1 MIIKSV
7 SIAIILPI
15 SRFKEV
21 IMKLSKYIAYLVSL
35 IILCGASIA
44 NAQLVVDVTEGH
56 KKPMQIAISD
66 FAGPNGANISAVV
79 RADLERSG
87 LFTIQEP
94 NLFPNRSP
102 NVNLTPRFN
111 DWRNIRSEALVIGNS
126 VVIGGRIK
134 TEFRLWDI
142 YGESQMLGLEFSSS
156 DVNWRRIAHKV
167 SDAIY
172 KRLTGKGGMF
182 DSRVV
187 FVAESGP
194 KTNRIKRL
202 AVMDS
207 DGAEPSFLTDGS
219 EQILS
224 PRFSANGQQIVYTSL
239 ARLGMKLWVLDIET
253 GRREAISGI
262 GNMVFAPRFSPDGN
276 TIIFSSERD
285 GNSDILT
292 KNLTNGTV
300 RRLTDNPAID
310 TSPVFSPDARQVAFT
325 SDRGGSPQIYKMNA
339 DGTGQQ
345 RITFGAGNYST
356 PIWSPE
362 GNLIAFTKQSG
373 GRFQIGVI
381 NIDGSGERIL
391 ASAYLVESPSF
402 SPNGRAIVFQKE
414 DGPGQTPSLWTV
426 DISGANLR
434 QVSFNSSGSDPA
446 WSPVLD

>member
-1 MIIKSV
+1 MKISLKTATNS
-7 SIAIILPI
+7 PI
-15 SRFKEV
+15 SQVKGNP
-21 IMKLSKYIAYLVSL
+21 MKLNHYITYLLFL
-35 IILCGASIA
+35 ILALFSSQA
-44 NAQLVVDVTEGH
+44 QAQLVVDVTEGH

-87 LFTIQEP
+87 LFTIGDP
-94 NLFPNRSP
+94 SGFPNRTP
-102 NVNLTPRFN
+102 NVNITPRFN
-111 DWRNIRSEALVIGNS
+111 DWRNIRAEALVIGNS
-126 VVIGGRIK
+126 VVSQGRIK

-207 DGAEPSFLTDGS
+207 DGAEPSFLTDGT

-224 PRFSANGQQIVYTSL
+224 PRFSSNGQQIVYTSL
-239 ARLGMKLWVLDIET
+239 GRLGMKLWVLDIET

-276 TIIFSSERD
+276 AIIFSSEQG
-285 GNSDILT
+285 GNSDILV
-292 KNLTNGTV
+292 KNLANGTV

-310 TSPVFSPDARQVAFT
+310 TSPVFSPDAKQVAFT

-339 DGTGQQ
+339 DGSAQQ
-345 RITFGAGNYST
+345 RLTFGAGRYST

-362 GNLIAFTKQSG
+362 SNLIAFTKQSG
-373 GRFQIGVI
+373 GQFQIGVI
-381 NIDGSGERIL
+381 NTDGSGEKIL

-402 SPNGRAIVFQKE
+402 APNGRAVVFQKE

-434 QVSFNSSGSDPA
+434 QVSFSSSGSDPA